1 MKKKAV
7 CVSPDTNL
15 VVVWK
20 LIFKQ
25 NIHGLPVVDSKNKL
39 LGIISEEDLLAKIYP
54 EYGEFLE
61 DLNNFHLDTLEG
73 RLKKLK
79 KLKAKHVMNKIVFTT
94 NKEKN
99 IFAALSKMF
108 MLQVRQ
114 LPVID
119 EKKKVIGI
127 IFRGDIFDFLLRN
140 YLLNA
145 LKNKEL

>member
-1 MKKKAV
+1 MEKDLHAV
-7 CVSPDTNL
+7 VLSFSSLSSSSGAVISAPWATFWAFFQL
-15 VVVWK
+15 AKFSVFK
-20 LIFKQ
+20 LILKS
-25 NIHGLPVVDSKNKL
+25 VRTAK
-39 LGIISEEDLLAKIYP
+39 LAKLP
-54 EYGEFLE
+54 AQWGL
-61 DLNNFHLDTLEG
+61 T